1 MKDVS
6 ITLVNESCFSFLKE
20 LESNS
25 IDLALIDPP
34 YEVSRETNFKSGEA
48 KGKDTDRFRVS
59 MDFGDWD
66 SDFTG
71 LDEVIK
77 ELYRVL
83 RKGGTLICFY
93 DIWKISILRRYF
105 DDAKFRQIR
114 FIEWVKTN
122 PVPINSKINYLTNAR
137 EIAVVA
143 VKEGKATFHSEYD
156 NGIYRYPICHDRER
170 FHPTQ
175 KPLALIE
182 ELVIKH
188 ARLGRVDYMTV
199 HEGIS
204 DKTIEH
210 SCKLAAY
217 SEQDLARLRKTIF
230 AWQRRNHCKKQPE
243 RWQFRRSTCYDVDW
257 SFRFEPCDR
266 NDCSLNVK
274 AKNLSNEPEI
284 VITCIEVKSS
294 LNDFSSIN
302 GHNLVGNCNYYLMPY
317 EMKHKV
323 IATEIPP
330 EIGVLAYDNG
340 QIRKVKECKYRKIS
354 YLEQSWLL
362 YSFTKRTCHRY

>member
-1 MKDVS
+1 MP
-6 ITLVNESCFSFLKE
+6 TLTTQMTKALDTWTPTGCQGE
-20 LESNS
+20 L
-25 IDLALIDPP
+25 LRA
-34 YEVSRETNFKSGEA
+34 
-48 KGKDTDRFRVS
+48 
-59 MDFGDWD
+59 
-66 SDFTG
+66 
-71 LDEVIK
+71 DEVN
-77 ELYRVL
+77 LY
-83 RKGGTLICFY
+83 Y
-93 DIWKISILRRYF
+93 
-105 DDAKFRQIR
+105 Q
-114 FIEWVKTN
+114 N
-122 PVPINSKINYLTNAR
+122 
-137 EIAVVA
+137 
-143 VKEGKATFHSEYD
+143 
-156 NGIYRYPICHDRER
+156 
-170 FHPTQ
+170 
-175 KPLALIE
+175 
-182 ELVIKH
+182 

-230 AWQRRNHCKKQPE
+230 AWQRRNHCEKQPE

-266 NDCSLNVK
+266 NDCSLNAK

>member
-114 FIEWVKTN
+114 FIEWVKTKDIIDGGLHHF
-122 PVPINSKINYLTNAR
+122 V
-137 EIAVVA
+137 
-143 VKEGKATFHSEYD
+143 
-156 NGIYRYPICHDRER
+156 C
-170 FHPTQ
+170 
-175 KPLALIE
+175 
-182 ELVIKH
+182 
-188 ARLGRVDYMTV
+188 
-199 HEGIS
+199 
-204 DKTIEH
+204 DKTYPNGKVVKQTM
-210 SCKLAAY
+210 CVLADETFKEVQKKGY
-217 SEQDLARLRKTIF
+217 YKKEK
-230 AWQRRNHCKKQPE
+230 RNTAK
-243 RWQFRRSTCYDVDW
+243 
-257 SFRFEPCDR
+257 
-266 NDCSLNVK
+266 K
-274 AKNLSNEPEI
+274 AK
-284 VITCIEVKSS
+284 
-294 LNDFSSIN
+294 D
-302 GHNLVGNCNYYLMPY
+302 
-317 EMKHKV
+317 
-323 IATEIPP
+323 
-330 EIGVLAYDNG
+330 
-340 QIRKVKECKYRKIS
+340 
-354 YLEQSWLL
+354 
-362 YSFTKRTCHRY
+362 

>member
-1 MKDVS
+1 
-6 ITLVNESCFSFLKE
+6 
-20 LESNS
+20 
-25 IDLALIDPP
+25 
-34 YEVSRETNFKSGEA
+34 
-48 KGKDTDRFRVS
+48 
-59 MDFGDWD
+59 
-66 SDFTG
+66 
-71 LDEVIK
+71 
-77 ELYRVL
+77 
-83 RKGGTLICFY
+83 
-93 DIWKISILRRYF
+93 
-105 DDAKFRQIR
+105 
-114 FIEWVKTN
+114 
-122 PVPINSKINYLTNAR
+122 
-137 EIAVVA
+137 
-143 VKEGKATFHSEYD
+143 
-156 NGIYRYPICHDRER
+156 
-170 FHPTQ
+170 
-175 KPLALIE
+175 
-182 ELVIKH
+182 
-188 ARLGRVDYMTV
+188 MTV

>member
-20 LESNS
+20 LKSNS

-59 MDFGDWD
+59 MNFGDWD

-143 VKEGKATFHSEYD
+143 VKESKATFHSEYD
-156 NGIYRYPICHDRER
+156 NGIYRYPICHDRGR

-182 ELVIKH
+182 ELVVKH
-188 ARLGRVDYMTV
+188 SNEGDTV
-199 HEGIS
+199 LDCFAGFKKNGGYIRQLKQEAKGKFIIDDS
-204 DKTIEH
+204 DFVETDKTFADVFPNIEQG
-210 SCKLAAY
+210 KLYYVDDESY
-217 SEQDLARLRKTIF
+217 SVE
-230 AWQRRNHCKKQPE
+230 
-243 RWQFRRSTCYDVDW
+243 
-257 SFRFEPCDR
+257 
-266 NDCSLNVK
+266 
-274 AKNLSNEPEI
+274 
-284 VITCIEVKSS
+284 EV
-294 LNDFSSIN
+294 
-302 GHNLVGNCNYYLMPY
+302 
-317 EMKHKV
+317 
-323 IATEIPP
+323 TE
-330 EIGVLAYDNG
+330 G
-340 QIRKVKECKYRKIS
+340 
-354 YLEQSWLL
+354 
-362 YSFTKRTCHRY
+362 

>member
-188 ARLGRVDYMTV
+188 DEAETQSLLY
-199 HEGIS
+199 IN
-204 DKTIEH
+204 
-210 SCKLAAY
+210 AA
-217 SEQDLARLRKTIF
+217 F
-230 AWQRRNHCKKQPE
+230 WQLDMFEFLQIK
-243 RWQFRRSTCYDVDW
+243 STFQALKMCELMALPV
-257 SFRFEPCDR
+257 R
-266 NDCSLNVK
+266 
-274 AKNLSNEPEI
+274 
-284 VITCIEVKSS
+284 
-294 LNDFSSIN
+294 
-302 GHNLVGNCNYYLMPY
+302 GNYYLPEVVYLNKMADAFINMAKQCSVRPSSIYAVYAYANAQRHLRELLASLEAHTPLRTKNLFGSQNLLESSLPY
-317 EMKHKV
+317 ETRSAKFA
-323 IATEIPP
+323 ISCRSI
-330 EIGVLAYDNG
+330 
-340 QIRKVKECKYRKIS
+340 KI
-354 YLEQSWLL
+354 YLMM
-362 YSFTKRTCHRY
+362 

>member
-188 ARLGRVDYMTV
+188 SNEGDMVLDCFAGSATTAVAAYNGSSIEVDHKNGKYDELSNIELENQKIDDFQPLSKAANDAKRQHCKDCIKTGKRYDARRLGYKEGWVVGDENTSPCIGCYWYDPKRFNQLISKDY
-199 HEGIS
+199 
-204 DKTIEH
+204 
-210 SCKLAAY
+210 
-217 SEQDLARLRKTIF
+217 
-230 AWQRRNHCKKQPE
+230 KKE
-243 RWQFRRSTCYDVDW
+243 
-257 SFRFEPCDR
+257 
-266 NDCSLNVK
+266 K
-274 AKNLSNEPEI
+274 
-284 VITCIEVKSS
+284 
-294 LNDFSSIN
+294 
-302 GHNLVGNCNYYLMPY
+302 
-317 EMKHKV
+317 
-323 IATEIPP
+323 
-330 EIGVLAYDNG
+330 
-340 QIRKVKECKYRKIS
+340 
-354 YLEQSWLL
+354 
-362 YSFTKRTCHRY
+362 

>member
-188 ARLGRVDYMTV
+188 SN
-199 HEGIS
+199 EGDMVLDCFAGS
-204 DKTIEH
+204 ATTAV
-210 SCKLAAY
+210 AAY
-217 SEQDLARLRKTIF
+217 NQSRNFIGCELSKEYYKKSIERL
-230 AWQRRNHCKKQPE
+230 
-243 RWQFRRSTCYDVDW
+243 
-257 SFRFEPCDR
+257 
-266 NDCSLNVK
+266 
-274 AKNLSNEPEI
+274 KNL
-284 VITCIEVKSS
+284 
-294 LNDFSSIN
+294 
-302 GHNLVGNCNYYLMPY
+302 G
-317 EMKHKV
+317 
-323 IATEIPP
+323 IAAMD
-330 EIGVLAYDNG
+330 VNG
-340 QIRKVKECKYRKIS
+340 QGLMAAI
-354 YLEQSWLL
+354 LEKNIKLKDLKKAEKCFLFVWMD
-362 YSFTKRTCHRY
+362 RM

>member
-114 FIEWVKTN
+114 FIEWVKTK
-122 PVPINSKINYLTNAR
+122 VSESRICFLQTDHR
-137 EIAVVA
+137 
-143 VKEGKATFHSEYD
+143 KALCY
-156 NGIYRYPICHDRER
+156 
-170 FHPTQ
+170 Q
-175 KPLALIE
+175 KT
-182 ELVIKH
+182 
-188 ARLGRVDYMTV
+188 RCG
-199 HEGIS
+199 
-204 DKTIEH
+204 
-210 SCKLAAY
+210 AAFV
-217 SEQDLARLRKTIF
+217 S
-230 AWQRRNHCKKQPE
+230 
-243 RWQFRRSTCYDVDW
+243 
-257 SFRFEPCDR
+257 
-266 NDCSLNVK
+266 
-274 AKNLSNEPEI
+274 
-284 VITCIEVKSS
+284 
-294 LNDFSSIN
+294 
-302 GHNLVGNCNYYLMPY
+302 
-317 EMKHKV
+317 
-323 IATEIPP
+323 
-330 EIGVLAYDNG
+330 
-340 QIRKVKECKYRKIS
+340 
-354 YLEQSWLL
+354 
-362 YSFTKRTCHRY
+362 